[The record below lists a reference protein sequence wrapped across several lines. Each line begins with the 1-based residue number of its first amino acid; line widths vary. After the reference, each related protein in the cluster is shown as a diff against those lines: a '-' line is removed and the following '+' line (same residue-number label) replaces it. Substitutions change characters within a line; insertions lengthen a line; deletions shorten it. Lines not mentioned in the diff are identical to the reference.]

1 MKSYLSSAILGRVE
15 LSFRQPYDWAALT
28 AFLSPRATPAV
39 EFVDA
44 ACYRRTIAVGK
55 RHGVVEVA
63 PRASAL
69 EVYIR
74 FPDQRVI
81 PAIVERVRGMFDLD
95 ADPAAIASHLASD
108 PFLRDPLASHPGI
121 RVPGAWDPFE
131 LAVRAILGQQV
142 SVRGATT
149 IAGRIAAM
157 FGSPA
162 AESNGLCRLFPTP
175 AQLAAAGLERA
186 GVMPSRAKTIR
197 EIARRVLDSGELALS
212 SLAGVPGIG
221 PWTVGYVSMRAFG
234 DRDAFPSG
242 DLVLRRVT
250 GQRTARALEARS
262 NQWRPYRA
270 YAVMLLWQRP
280 E

>member
-1 MKSYLSSAILGRVE
+1 VE
-15 LSFRQPYDWAALT
+15 S
-28 AFLSPRATPAV
+28 
-39 EFVDA
+39 VDA
-44 ACYRRTIAVGK
+44 DCYRRTITVGD
-55 RHGVVEVA
+55 RHGVIEVA
-63 PRASAL
+63 PLASAL

-81 PAIVERVRGMFDLD
+81 PAIADRIRAMFDLA
-95 ADPAAIASHLASD
+95 ADPAAIGRRLRSD
-108 PFLRDPLASHPGI
+108 PLLRDPLGSHPGI

-162 AESNGLCRLFPTP
+162 AESNGLCRLSPTP
-175 AQLAAAGLERA
+175 AQLAAADLERA
-186 GVMPSRAKTIR
+186 GVMPSRAETIR
-197 EIARRVLDSGELALS
+197 ELARRVRDSGELALS

-221 PWTVGYVSMRAFG
+221 PWTVGYVAMRAFG

-262 NQWRPYRA
+262 NRWRPYRA
-270 YAVMLLWQRP
+270 YAVMLLWQRT